1 HQMDEH
7 GFAFIGAG
15 KLPADP
21 VGLLSGPRTRGYL
34 DELKRDYDAII
45 VDGGPVL
52 GLADAPELARSVDAL
67 AYVIQANAGS
77 HRTVRL
83 ALQRL
88 RAANA
93 PITGAIVTQLDY
105 RNEAYGYG
113 YGYGYGHSYGDKVE
127 EDLADEGDRRA

>member
-1 HQMDEH
+1 MDEY

-34 DELKRDYDAII
+34 SELKRDYDAII

-88 RAANA
+88 RAAGA

-113 YGYGYGHSYGDKVE
+113 YGYGYGHSYGDKIDE
-127 EDLADEGDRRA
+127 EERA